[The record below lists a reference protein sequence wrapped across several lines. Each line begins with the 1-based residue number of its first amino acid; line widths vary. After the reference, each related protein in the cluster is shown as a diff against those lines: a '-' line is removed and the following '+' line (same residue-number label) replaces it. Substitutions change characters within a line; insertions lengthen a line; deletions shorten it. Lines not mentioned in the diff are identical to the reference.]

1 VPSPGRLDQLTP
13 RLARLTAPNAG
24 LMTGPGTNSYLVGT
38 TDVAVIDPG
47 PDLAGHQ
54 AALVSAAE
62 ERGARIRWI
71 VVTHTHPDHAPGAAR
86 LAAATGAPVMGFAPR
101 PGFEPDREV
110 GEGFVLEGGDFA
122 LRAVHTPGHASDHLC
137 WLLTGDGGDASGGV
151 LLTGDHVMHGSTV
164 VIRPPDGDV
173 GVYLDS
179 LATVAGLGPAVA
191 RLAPGHGRL
200 ITDPPAAV
208 ADLVAHRL
216 GREARVAAA
225 LADAGSATVEQLLP
239 RVYADV
245 SEPQLAPARY
255 SLWAHVRKLAAD
267 GRAEIVPA
275 RPSDL
280 PVDLTPGDEEL
291 WATWVAAPATPPPTS
306 PAAPASS

>member
-1 VPSPGRLDQLTP
+1 VPSPGRLDVLTP
-13 RLARLTAPNAG
+13 RLARLTAGNPG
-24 LMTGPGTNSYLVGT
+24 LMTGPGTNTYLVGS
-38 TDVAVIDPG
+38 TDVAVVDPG
-47 PDLAGHQ
+47 PDLAEHQ

-62 ERGARIRWI
+62 GRGARIRWI

-86 LAAATGAPVMGFAPR
+86 LSAATGAPVMGFAPR

-110 GEGFVLEGGDFA
+110 GDGFVLEGDDFA

-137 WLLTGDGGDASGGV
+137 WLLPGTDGGGEPGGAV

-164 VIRPPDGDV
+164 VIRPRDGDV
-173 GVYLDS
+173 RVYLRS
-179 LATVAGLGPAVA
+179 LAEVLALGPA

-200 ITDPPAAV
+200 ITDPPEV
-208 ADLVAHRL
+208 IADLVAHRM

-225 LADAGSATVEQLLP
+225 LADAGSATVEQLLA

-245 SEPQLAPARY
+245 TQQQLAPARY
-255 SLWAHVRKLAAD
+255 SLWAHLRKLAAD
-267 GRAEIVPA
+267 GRAEVVPA

-280 PVDLTPGDEEL
+280 PDDLTPGDEEL
-291 WATWVAAPATPPPTS
+291 WATWVATSATAPTGA
-306 PAAPASS
+306 